1 MKLYTHPASTTSRPV
16 MMFAADEGVA
26 LEHEV
31 VDLFTGAQYQPPY
44 LAINPN
50 AQVPVLDDDGF
61 ILTESSAILKYLADK
76 TGSRAYP
83 QDLKARARVN
93 EAMDWFNTGFYRTF
107 GYGLCYAQ
115 LLDAYKA
122 PDAQWQQKMVE
133 ANRENCA
140 KYLRVLNDWFLR
152 TPYVCGDEITLA
164 DYLGSGIVS
173 LGDVI
178 GCAFAD
184 YPNIAAWYER
194 MRARPNWDAAN
205 GGLQYWVQA
214 AKGPEYARI

>member
-1 MKLYTHPASTTSRPV
+1 MKLYTHPASTTCRPV
-16 MMFAADEGVA
+16 MLFAADEGIA
-26 LEHEV
+26 LEQEV

-44 LAINPN
+44 LAINPS
-50 AQVPVLDDDGF
+50 AQVPVLDDEGF

-76 TGSRAYP
+76 VGSRAYP
-83 QDLKARARVN
+83 QELRARARVN

-107 GYGLCYAQ
+107 GYGLCYSQ

-122 PDAQWQQKMVE
+122 PDVQWQQKMVE
-133 ANRENCA
+133 ANRASCT
-140 KYLRVLNDWFLR
+140 KFLGVLNDYYLR
-152 TPYVCGDEITLA
+152 TPFVCGDEITLA

-178 GCAFAD
+178 GCSFKD
-184 YPNIAAWYER
+184 YPNIARWYER
-194 MRARPNWDAAN
+194 MRARPNWEAAN

-214 AKGPEYARI
+214 ARGPDYACV